1 MPAGADSISS
11 FEFSPTN
18 QLIVAGHWDNK
29 VRCWEIQQAHTGQP
43 TGAVARRE
51 VALGGPVLDLDW
63 NTEGTRVFAAGCDN
77 KAVLWDLQT
86 GATQQVAQHNAP
98 IKCVKFL
105 PEMNCLITAGW
116 DKAVRYWDIRAP
128 KMMVG
133 RVARLGTRPYTLPCP
148 HTHMHDRR
156 VAVHQLEVALPERV
170 YSMDAV
176 HPILICAMADRKIN
190 IFNLAQPQ
198 TVARVL

>member
-1 MPAGADSISS
+1 MAQQDFDIPMPAGADSISS

-63 NTEGTRVFAAGCDN
+63 NKEGTRVFAAGCDN

-133 RVARLGTRPYTLPCP
+133 KMGTPAQALVHTLSHALT
-148 HTHMHDRR
+148 HTH
-156 VAVHQLEVALPERV
+156 A
-170 YSMDAV
+170 
-176 HPILICAMADRKIN
+176 
-190 IFNLAQPQ
+190 
-198 TVARVL
+198 